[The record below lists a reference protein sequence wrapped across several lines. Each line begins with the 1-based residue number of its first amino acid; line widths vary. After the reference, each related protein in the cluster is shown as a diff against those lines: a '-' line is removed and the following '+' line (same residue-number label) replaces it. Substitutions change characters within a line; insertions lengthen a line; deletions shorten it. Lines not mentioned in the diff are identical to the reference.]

1 MSPTNAHSTI
11 PFLEVANKAAK
22 FQIYLWARDVFRE
35 TFVIFLRQ
43 IVVEQHIKERRQ
55 SNSNDPRK
63 GRTIVVTEQN
73 VHDANATVERLGY
86 QWIHCLQESNQVDAE
101 EAVRDALLRG
111 NFFILHPKDVPTT
124 SSSTVDSSSDHVD
137 GEETK
142 ESVSVDHNQPSTT
155 GNTEDICGLYAM
167 AKKRLQEAA
176 AASHTDKPTTGIPYW
191 HPLPGR
197 IAANGLHIPQTTIL
211 PESIADQ
218 HSYYKTVTGI
228 FGLPKPDLKPWDE
241 DQWCQGFIRKLDQRH
256 QGGNSQLPYSWNMVQ
271 TLTKAIPER
280 LHFSSNKN
288 ISKKNRGDI
297 IEIVPKSITRRH
309 DNENHSCSNVVESI
323 YHQKDT
329 ESNSTTVES
338 SHVLPRK
345 NPTED
350 LDEDFKEQEP
360 IPLGSAKFQERFDI
374 KKRRK
379 KRIRE
384 EEEQALQQETN
395 FNSNCTTG
403 SINNHN
409 RPLLFREDEV
419 RQPFELPEPLLLH
432 WSDLDDDD
440 LHDGGRN
447 NLVPNPSVETICHTL
462 QGALKNVGEFHEKL
476 QSIFDREVDPHHDS
490 SRNMLAICSGKE
502 GKKLRKERL
511 GKLDNTVSLGGN
523 LSDHI
528 SCSKKRGQSESSR
541 VLRVVRKGEE
551 WMEIDLGECL
561 LQCDMATLE
570 VDAIPSSSNSKRSD
584 TSSTSSLGE
593 DQRNSRYKLYAFRSL
608 EISASLGD

>member
-1 MSPTNAHSTI
+1 MSPTSNRTI
-11 PFLEVANKAAK
+11 SFLDAANKAAK
-22 FQIYLWARDVFRE
+22 FKVYLWAREVFRE

-43 IVVEQHIKERRQ
+43 IVVEQHIQERRQ
-55 SNSNDPRK
+55 SHSNDPRN

-73 VHDANATVERLGY
+73 VDDANATVERLGY
-86 QWIHCLQESNQVDAE
+86 QWIQCLQESNQVDAE
-101 EAVRDALLRG
+101 EAVRYALLRG
-111 NFFILHPKDVPTT
+111 NFVILDPEDGPTP
-124 SSSTVDSSSDHVD
+124 SSSTMDCGSDHID
-137 GEETK
+137 GDETK
-142 ESVSVDHNQPSTT
+142 ESLSVDHNPPSDTET
-155 GNTEDICGLYAM
+155 IEDICGLYAM
-167 AKKRLQEAA
+167 AKKRLQEVAA
-176 AASHTDKPTTGIPYW
+176 TSHTDKPPTGIPYW

-197 IAANGLHIPQTTIL
+197 FAANGLHIPQTTIL
-211 PESIADQ
+211 PESITDQ
-218 HSYYKTVTGI
+218 HSCYKTVTGI
-228 FGLPKPDLKPWDE
+228 FGLPKPYLKPWNE
-241 DQWCQGFIRKLDQRH
+241 DQWCQGLIRKLDQRH

-271 TLTKAIPER
+271 KLTKAIPER
-280 LHFSSNKN
+280 LHFSSQKN
-288 ISKKNRGDI
+288 VSRKNRGDI

-309 DNENHSCSNVVESI
+309 DNENHSCDNVVESI
-323 YHQKDT
+323 YHNKDT
-329 ESNSTTVES
+329 ESNSTTLES

-345 NPTED
+345 NPTEEV
-350 LDEDFKEQEP
+350 DEEFKEQEP
-360 IPLGSAKFQERFDI
+360 IPLGSAKFQERFAI

-395 FNSNCTTG
+395 YNSNCTTS
-403 SINNHN
+403 SINNQNH
-409 RPLLFREDEV
+409 PLLFREDEV

-447 NLVPNPSVETICHTL
+447 NLVPNPSGETICHTL
-462 QGALKNVGEFHEKL
+462 QGALKNVGLFHEKV
-476 QSIFDREVDPHHDS
+476 QSIIDRVGDSYHDGG
-490 SRNMLAICSGKE
+490 RNMLATYSGKE

-528 SCSKKRGQSESSR
+528 SCNKKRGQAESSR

-561 LQCDMATLE
+561 LQCDMATPE
-570 VDAIPSSSNSKRSD
+570 VDAISSSSNSKRSD
-584 TSSTSSLGE
+584 TSSTSSFGE
-593 DQRNSRYKLYAFRSL
+593 NQRNSRYKLYAFRSL